1 MNNQLEKTENKLKEI
16 ENQLVIM
23 RDMLIKLEKAQ
34 KELEIA
40 KGLLITFG
48 ENNKKKEINNF
59 YDGIIK
65 NYRAISGNIE
75 CLNHKTIQTI
85 QNPNKNKKK

>member
-1 MNNQLEKTENKLKEI
+1 
-16 ENQLVIM
+16 
-23 RDMLIKLEKAQ
+23 MLIKLEKAQ

-48 ENNKKKEINNF
+48 ENNKKNET
-59 YDGIIK
+59 K